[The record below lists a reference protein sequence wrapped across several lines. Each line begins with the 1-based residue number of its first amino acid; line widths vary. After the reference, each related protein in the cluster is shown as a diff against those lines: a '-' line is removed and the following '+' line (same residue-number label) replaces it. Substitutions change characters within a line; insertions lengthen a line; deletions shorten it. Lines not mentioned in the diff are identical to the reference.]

1 MKYRKMPKSEDKL
14 SILGFGCMRFPTD
27 TDGKIDE
34 ARSLAMLHEAYQAGV
49 NYYDT
54 GWGYHN
60 EESEPFLGKFLS
72 QIERDKVFVATKLP
86 CWLVKTRADMD
97 SFLKAQLSRLQTDH
111 IDYYLLHALNK
122 RSWKTVHELGVL
134 DFLQQARAVGKI
146 RHIGFSFHDDYD
158 TFAQIVQAWDW
169 DFTQIMLNYLDTEY
183 QAGLKGMR
191 LAASKN
197 MGIIS
202 MEPLRG
208 GKLISPI
215 PPEVGQVWK
224 SANNTQTP
232 LQRALS
238 WVWDIPQCTLLL
250 SGMSTLQQVKENIA
264 LCKKAEPNILS
275 DADQSVYSKAR
286 EAYLSRIPYLC
297 SECRYCLPCPYGVDI
312 PANLGQY
319 AEGMMFGNKES
330 NKETYLSFIP
340 DKSRADQCIQCG
352 ECLSKCPQQID
363 IPKWMQ
369 TIREYYQG

>member
-14 SILGFGCMRFPTD
+14 SVLGFGCMRFPTD
-27 TDGKIDE
+27 RDGKIDE

-54 GWGYHN
+54 AWGYHN
-60 EESEPFLGKFLS
+60 EESEPFVGKFLG

-97 SFLKAQLSRLQTDH
+97 SFLTKQLSRLQTDH

-122 RSWKTVHELGVL
+122 RSWKSMQELGVL
-134 DFLQQARAVGKI
+134 DFLQQARAAGKI

-183 QAGLKGMR
+183 QAGLKGLR
-191 LAASKN
+191 LAASKD

-215 PPEVGQVWK
+215 PPEVEQVWE
-224 SANNTQTP
+224 SAGNTQTP
-232 LQRALS
+232 LQRALT
-238 WVWDIPQCTLLL
+238 WVWDIPECTLLL

-264 LCKKAEPNILS
+264 LSKEAEPKILS
-275 DADQSVYSKAR
+275 DFQQSVYSKAR
-286 EAYLSRIPYLC
+286 EAYLARIPYLC

-319 AEGMMFGNKES
+319 AEAMMFGNIES
-330 NKETYLSFIP
+330 NKEAYLNFIP
-340 DKSRADQCIQCG
+340 EKSRADQCVQCG